1 MTDELDFDREKF
13 LAMPLEER
21 VRECRRFAVRAEE
34 IALGKKSEHYRAYY
48 LEIAVAWLRL
58 ADDISRS
65 VPAGAK
71 IGIHH

>member
-1 MTDELDFDREKF
+1 MIDELDFDREKF

-34 IALGKKSEHYRAYY
+34 IAERKKSEHYRAYY

-58 ADDISRS
+58 ADDIERS
-65 VPAGAK
+65 VPFGER
-71 IGIHH
+71 IGIRH